1 MYRKTVY
8 TIAHTFSLCFE
19 RLMKYRIKLV
29 KFTDSSNM
37 HVQCAHP
44 QKQEEA
50 KCWHLSGRLPAALQ
64 KNIPYSSSLPL
75 PTYVQASRLVQ
86 NGWIKLC
93 FRCSERVKSFPSTII
108 NFRSMQVGFNVVRHL
123 LLLVLQS
130 IQS

>member
-19 RLMKYRIKLV
+19 RLTKYRIKLV

-37 HVQCAHP
+37 QCAHP

-64 KNIPYSSSLPL
+64 KKYTLLFFPPSSHICAG
-75 PTYVQASRLVQ
+75 Q
-86 NGWIKLC
+86 
-93 FRCSERVKSFPSTII
+93 
-108 NFRSMQVGFNVVRHL
+108 
-123 LLLVLQS
+123 
-130 IQS
+130 